1 MTCTEAGVEAQ
12 DTLQVVKDM
21 YMQFKTD
28 RDPDHLSEDIISVIV
43 PGAASDNPN
52 NDILNSAWRMC

>member
-21 YMQFKTD
+21 YLEFKTD
-28 RDPDHLSEDIISVIV
+28 RAPDHLSDDIISVIV
-43 PGAASDNPN
+43 PGASSDNRY
-52 NDILNSAWRMC
+52 SE